1 MYYTYARTYVHR
13 CVAAIVAGR
22 FFFSPKVHDVQLA
35 SGGGGG
41 DGQDT
46 TAKCGWGGRRS
57 FDIST
62 IIFAAVRRR
71 VGDGVLSCTAQ
82 YSSVNG

>member
-1 MYYTYARTYVHR
+1 MYYTYARTYIHR

-22 FFFSPKVHDVQLA
+22 FFSSPKCMMFSWLVVVVAGMDRTQPQSAV
-35 SGGGGG
+35 GGGG
-41 DGQDT
+41 
-46 TAKCGWGGRRS
+46 RS

-71 VGDGVLSCTAQ
+71 VVGGGVLSCPLLYCA
-82 YSSVNG
+82 VL